1 MQPPLCS
8 IIISSYNKDKY
19 VGLAV
24 DSALSQTWP
33 GTEVIVVDDGSTDES
48 VPVLEKYGDRIV
60 LIRKSNGGQ
69 ASAMN
74 LGFQA
79 SRGDIVFFLD
89 CDDLLDADT
98 VARVAAIWTPALSKV
113 HFRLRKIRGDGSEVE
128 GELMPP
134 YRPLPAGDIHQIYLR
149 FGFYPAPPTS
159 GNAFARRVLEAVMPL
174 PEPTY
179 RAWPDTLL
187 IGMAPLFGAVAKLD
201 GIGGSWR
208 QTEGNYSRGGL
219 DKVRAKLVCD
229 DHYIATARAHAGGRL
244 PAAFSARWPQ
254 HLRDKLILTKF
265 APAAGAGIR
274 ESPAAVALDLVRT
287 VLNWPEYTWR
297 ARVWFC
303 TWALGMALVPRVVLR
318 RIPGVVGP
326 FISVA

>member
-1 MQPPLCS
+1 MQTPLCS
-8 IIISSYNKDKY
+8 IIVSSYNKEKY

-33 GTEVIVVDDGSTDES
+33 GTEVIVVDDGSTDQS
-48 VPVLEKYGDRIV
+48 VSVLEKYGDRIV
-60 LIRKSNGGQ
+60 LIRKGNGGQ

-74 LGFQA
+74 RGFQA

-89 CDDLLDADT
+89 CDDLLDPDT
-98 VARVAAIWTPALSKV
+98 VERVAAIWTPALSKV
-113 HFRLRKIRGDGSEVE
+113 HFRLRKIRGDGTAVP

-134 YRPLPAGDIHQIYLR
+134 YRPLPSGDIEKVFLR

-159 GNAFARRVLEAVMPL
+159 GNAFARRLLEAVMPL

-219 DKVRAKLVCD
+219 DKVRGKLACD
-229 DHYIATARAHAGGRL
+229 AHYIATARAHARGRL
-244 PAAFSARWPQ
+244 PASFSARWPQ

-265 APAAGAGIR
+265 APAADGIR
-274 ESPAAVALDLVRT
+274 ESPAAVAADLVRT

-303 TWALGMALVPRVVLR
+303 TWALGMALVPRAVLR

-326 FISVA
+326 FIKLA